1 MSGFLVT
8 LALTAGA
15 AGVYL
20 AMPRGRAHLAGLGMI
35 LLAGL
40 SVAVLAGLLSPLG
53 ATSGVFSGFAMF
65 GVIAIL
71 SAVRVI
77 THDRAVYSALY
88 FILTIISVTA
98 LLLLMRAEFL
108 AFALVIIYAGAILV
122 TYVFVI
128 MLAQQGGAVASF
140 DRQAREPL
148 LGVVLGFVML
158 GILAGRFFEPAKQP
172 AAAESTQYGGSAE
185 LGTHLM
191 TQYVIGVELAGV
203 LLPAAMV
210 GAIALARRKTPS
222 GDQETV

>member
-20 AMPRGRAHLAGLGMI
+20 AMPRGRAHLAGVGMI

-40 SVAVLAGLLSPLG
+40 SVAVLIGMLSPLG
-53 ATSGVFSGFAMF
+53 TSSGTFSGFTLF
-65 GVIAIL
+65 GIIAIL

-98 LLLLMRAEFL
+98 LLLLLRAEFL
-108 AFALVIIYAGAILV
+108 AIALVIIYAGAILV

-140 DRQAREPL
+140 DKQAREPL

-158 GILAGRFFEPAKQP
+158 GLLAGRFFEPAATP
-172 AAAESTQYGGSAE
+172 AAETSQYGGSVE

-203 LLPAAMV
+203 LLLAAMV
-210 GAIALARRKTPS
+210 GAIALARRKAPS
-222 GDQETV
+222 SDQEAA